1 MILRNWPRETKTKAN
16 KHTIKR
22 GGGGLKTKKGGA
34 DLRKEKKTT
43 GGLEKKT
50 HTHRHKQINKT
61 RKRRVDWRK
70 NSIKKQLAKNY
81 HKKHDQ
87 NEG

>member
-1 MILRNWPRETKTKAN
+1 MRNWPRETKTKAN

-43 GGLEKKT
+43 GGLEKKHT
-50 HTHRHKQINKT
+50 HTQTQTNKQNKKT
-61 RKRRVDWRK
+61 KGGLA
-70 NSIKKQLAKNY
+70 KKQ
-81 HKKHDQ
+81 HKKTVG
-87 NEG
+87 EKLP